1 MSDPLAQPPFEPGTQ
16 VRLKHHPSRVGVVQP
31 GSKQRRGFWKV
42 KVSFGQVPEYIRA
55 DQLEP
60 LPTGPEHPTDLLKRG
75 RVSGVVELRRTLT
88 HARLSGRLA
97 NVIYSMNTTG
107 TDFYAHQFKPVV
119 KLVNSAQTGILIA
132 DEVGLGKTIEAGL
145 LWTELRARFD
155 FRRLFVL
162 CPAVLQEKWQRE
174 LRTRFGVDAER
185 LNARDT
191 LDRLKRAAEEG
202 TRGQF
207 AIIGSMQGLRS
218 RRARAEGDA
227 EQSGSPSSQLT
238 EFLEEHAQED
248 PLIDLCVVDEA
259 HYMRNRETQTAA
271 LGRALRNV
279 SEYLVLLSATPVHLG
294 NQDLYQLLN
303 LIDPDTFRHQQ
314 SFEEIVEANAP
325 LVRARD
331 SLLNGAATSDS
342 LVNELERASAHPLL
356 RSNRQLETL
365 RSELSKP
372 TNLRDPT
379 SVAVVA
385 ERLERINLLG
395 GVITRTRKREVQ
407 EARVFRDVVSED
419 VPLTEAEAQFY
430 ASVTEVV
437 RDYSIKRGVN
447 QGFLLVTP
455 QRQVCSSMPAALR
468 AWQGKTEE
476 AGNLLW
482 EDLGQD
488 QEDEEDRPLLSEI
501 MRRAGDLAS
510 LDELWSNDSKYQMLQ
525 QRLEDVFSKDSN
537 EKVVLFSYF
546 RPTLSYLYER
556 LRSAGLECMVLHG
569 GISNKDEVVNAF
581 RESPN
586 GTVLLSSEVGSE
598 GIDLQFSRIVINYD
612 LPWNPMRVE
621 QRIGRIDRLGQQANK
636 IHVWNL
642 FYEDTIDARI
652 YHRLFE
658 RLKIFEGALGGLEPV
673 LGDKIGDLTRDLFS
687 DHLTPKQEEER
698 IEQTCLALER
708 RRRDEEQ
715 LEADAVH
722 LVAYGDYIWNQVQ
735 AARQLHRTISDQD
748 LQTYITDFFV
758 SQYQGSVFSPL
769 ASSPSDFEIDLSHDA
784 RHDLASFVKA
794 QRLERGT
801 RLTRN
806 DGRGVRAKFENTA
819 VPSPRAREELI
830 SQFHPL
836 TRFVR
841 AKIDESDL
849 TTRPAVAVQAP
860 IGGLADDV
868 SPGIYAFSVQRWSVK
883 GLRDVERLYYAAY
896 SLHDGGKALSSNDAE
911 RLVGLASSTGEVW
924 AGARAEVDFERAAET
939 VDEWCIETS
948 DEAFDQHVET
958 VSAENHD
965 RAEIQENTLMS
976 RYKREQAWLR
986 EVLERHVAR
995 GNKGLAKATE
1005 GKIQASK
1012 NRKERRLRE
1021 ISDRR
1026 GLSYGKEDICVGVIQ
1041 IMPNKE
1047 T

>member
-1 MSDPLAQPPFEPGTQ
+1 MSDSPTEPPFESGTQ
-16 VRLKHHPSRVGVVQP
+16 VRLKHDPGRIGIVQS
-31 GSKQRRGFWKV
+31 GSKQRPGFWKV
-42 KVSFGQVPEYIRA
+42 KVSFGQVSEYVRE
-55 DQLEP
+55 DQLEL

-75 RVSGVVELRRTLT
+75 RVSGALDLRRTLT

-174 LRTRFGVDAER
+174 LRNRFGVDAEM
-185 LNARDT
+185 LNARDM

-202 TRGQF
+202 SRGQF
-207 AIIGSMQGLRS
+207 AVIGSMQGLRS
-218 RRARAEGDA
+218 RRARTEGDV
-227 EQSGSPSSQLT
+227 ERSRSPSSQLL
-238 EFLEEHAQED
+238 EFLEEQGQED

-271 LGRALRNV
+271 LGRALRSV

-294 NQDLYQLLN
+294 NQDLFQLLN

-331 SLLNGAATSDS
+331 SLLTGLATPDS
-342 LVNELERASAHPLL
+342 LVNELERASTHHLL
-356 RSNRQLETL
+356 RSNRQIEVL
-365 RSELSKP
+365 RADLSRR
-372 TNLRDPT
+372 TSLRDPT
-379 SVAVVA
+379 SIAAVA
-385 ERLERINLLG
+385 ERLERVNLLG
-395 GVITRTRKREVQ
+395 GVVTRTRKREVQ
-407 EARVFRDVVSED
+407 ESRVLREVVSED
-419 VPLTEAEAQFY
+419 VPLTEVEAQFY
-430 ASVTEVV
+430 AAVTEVV

-455 QRQVCSSMPAALR
+455 QRQVCSCMPAALR

-476 AGNLLW
+476 AGNLIW

-488 QEDEEDRPLLSEI
+488 QEAEEDRPLLSEI
-501 MRRAGDLAS
+501 MRRAGELAN
-510 LDELWSNDSKYQMLQ
+510 LDELWSHDSKYQRLH
-525 QRLEDVFSKDSN
+525 QRLEEVFSKDPN
-537 EKVVLFSYF
+537 EKVILFSYF
-546 RPTLSYLYER
+546 RPTLGYLFER
-556 LRSAGLECMVLHG
+556 LRAVGLECMVLHG
-569 GISNKDEVVNAF
+569 GTPNKDQVVNAF
-581 RESPN
+581 RENPK

-621 QRIGRIDRLGQQANK
+621 QRIGRIDRLGQKANK

-642 FYEDTIDARI
+642 FYANTIDARI

-673 LGDKIGDLTRDLFS
+673 LGDRIGDLTRDLFS
-687 DHLTPKQEEER
+687 DHLTPTQEEER
-698 IEQTCLALER
+698 IEQTRLALEQ

-748 LQTYITDFFV
+748 LRAYITDFFV
-758 SQYQGSVFSPL
+758 YQYQGSVFSQL
-769 ASSPSDFEIDLSHDA
+769 GSSSSDFEVDLSHDA
-784 RHDLASFVKA
+784 RHDLASFVKD

-801 RLTRN
+801 QLTRN
-806 DGRGVRAKFENTA
+806 DGRGVRIRFENTA
-819 VPSPRAREELI
+819 VPSPRAREEII

-841 AKIDESDL
+841 ARIDESDL
-849 TTRPAVAVQAP
+849 ITRPAVAVQVPA
-860 IGGLADDV
+860 GELAEHV
-868 SPGIYAFSVQRWSVK
+868 SPGIYAFSVQRWWVK

-896 SLHDGGKALSSNDAE
+896 SLHDAGHALSSNDAE
-911 RLVGLASSTGEVW
+911 RLVGLASSSGEVW
-924 AGARAEVDFERAAET
+924 AGVRASVDFATVAET
-939 VDEWCIETS
+939 VDEWCIERS
-948 DEAFDQHVET
+948 DDAFDQHVET
-958 VSAENHD
+958 ISAENHD
-965 RAEIQENTLMS
+965 
-976 RYKREQAWLR
+976 
-986 EVLERHVAR
+986 
-995 GNKGLAKATE
+995 
-1005 GKIQASK
+1005 
-1012 NRKERRLRE
+1012 
-1021 ISDRR
+1021 
-1026 GLSYGKEDICVGVIQ
+1026 
-1041 IMPNKE
+1041 
-1047 T
+1047 